1 MDKLLPLVSVIVPVY
16 NGEIFLEKCLKSVI
30 CQSYTNI
37 EIIVVNDGSIDNTS
51 LIIDRYVKLDKRII
65 GLEQKNGGPA
75 LARNKGLKIAK
86 GKYVQ
91 YLDSDDCLHEKAIEY
106 LLDKAEA
113 SNADIVVAP
122 FQFCYLDGTSY
133 KSSFFNFSS
142 MSGIDYLKEILNNK
156 AYWSVW
162 SKFHKRELLLND
174 PMEIYPNICFGEDVI

>member
-86 GKYVQ
+86 G
-91 YLDSDDCLHEKAIEY
+91 
-106 LLDKAEA
+106 LLRG
-113 SNADIVVAP
+113 NMCNIWIVMIVCMKK
-122 FQFCYLDGTSY
+122 QL
-133 KSSFFNFSS
+133 
-142 MSGIDYLKEILNNK
+142 
-156 AYWSVW
+156 
-162 SKFHKRELLLND
+162 
-174 PMEIYPNICFGEDVI
+174 NIC